1 MTGSRLFEEEQSLRR
16 DRDNSA
22 LFFDKA
28 RLELYHLHI
37 MSLSF
42 RCEGGNNL
50 DIIGW
55 VGGSEQKIG
64 IFSG

>member
-28 RLELYHLHI
+28 
-37 MSLSF
+37 SLSF

>member
-28 RLELYHLHI
+28 RLELYYL
-37 MSLSF
+37 LWALAF
-42 RCEGGNNL
+42 GVREE
-50 DIIGW
+50 II
-55 VGGSEQKIG
+55 
-64 IFSG
+64 